1 MPTPVVP
8 DLDDPRTESCYRK
21 GNCRRYAPMVL
32 RVGGLIESTIAS
44 CFTRQSHGANTRL
57 LHHMASVWE
66 LCVQSDGTATS
77 AAFILAHILRNPVR
91 LIAPALV
98 SRRVLRL

>member
-8 DLDDPRTESCYRK
+8 DLDDPHTESCYRK
-21 GNCRRYAPMVL
+21 GNCRRYDPMVL

-44 CFTRQSHGANTRL
+44 CFTANVRL
-57 LHHMASVWE
+57 LHHMTSVWE